1 MTPRT
6 TANLALLSSILAVFT
21 AIAVG
26 AAHTSDAKI
35 ESSVKESYVYRN
47 TLKDDKIQVRSV
59 DGAVT
64 LTGTVAAEHHKA
76 LANDA
81 AAAQHGVKSVDNTL
95 QLDAA
100 APAPKSDAWLAT
112 KVKAMLLFHRSVSA
126 VKTEVAAKDGV
137 VTLTGTAGTQAQK
150 DLTGEYALDVEGVSG
165 INNNIT
171 LSGAGKKGRR
181 LEEKLDDSSIT
192 AQVKLTLLFH
202 RSTSAFNTHVET
214 RRGVVTLSGTAK
226 SAAEKDLAEKI
237 VSDVKG
243 VRGVTNRIDVVKA

>member
-1 MTPRT
+1 MSPRT
-6 TANLALLSSILAVFT
+6 TASLALISTVLSVFT

-35 ESSVKESYVYRN
+35 ESSVKDSYVYKN
-47 TLKDDKIQVRSV
+47 TLKDDKIKVRSV

-64 LTGTVAAEHHKA
+64 LTGTVAADHHKA

-95 QLDAA
+95 QVDAA
-100 APAPKSDAWLAT
+100 APEPKSDAWLAA

-126 VKTEVAAKDGV
+126 VKTEVAAESGV
-137 VTLTGTAGTQAQK
+137 VTLTGTAENQAQK
-150 DLTGEYALDVEGVSG
+150 DLTGEYALDVEGVTG

-171 LSGAGKKGRR
+171 LAGEPKKERR

-243 VRGVTNRIDVVKA
+243 VRNVTNRIEVIKA